1 MVLAVSLG
9 RGGSLGGKHC
19 SAVEAGTHDGV
30 GGMTWT
36 LIVVLLSSG
45 VYEKKFANAEDCIAH
60 LHEFAVITK
69 TDLWMGRC
77 DGPHNQAYIA
87 ETRNIGP

>member
-1 MVLAVSLG
+1 
-9 RGGSLGGKHC
+9 
-19 SAVEAGTHDGV
+19 
-30 GGMTWT
+30 MTWT

-69 TDLWMGRC
+69 EDLWMGRC
-77 DGPHNQAYIA
+77 DGPHEQAFSISKEGLA
-87 ETRNIGP
+87 P